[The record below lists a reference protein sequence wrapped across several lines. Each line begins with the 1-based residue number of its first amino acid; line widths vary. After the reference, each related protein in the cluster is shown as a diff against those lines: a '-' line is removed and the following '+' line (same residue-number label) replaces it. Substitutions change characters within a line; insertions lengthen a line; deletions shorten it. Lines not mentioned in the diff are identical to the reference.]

1 MGTRTPFV
9 QKSEGQFVLWAAH
22 PGVSVTMVEDTMC
35 RCEQGNRTNGVAC
48 VGQKDPDSSSKKEP
62 RVTEEHTHFC
72 LKKSLMSPVE
82 SFRSRATYTA
92 VWPVSSPKITFFFF
106 FKFQSNEPRLTILN
120 LFGLKEI
127 IYFKKT
133 LGKRY
138 SSEGHSPWTNI
149 QLHAI
154 TKASFNSTTES
165 SFVGI
170 SAGRLNLLD

>member
-22 PGVSVTMVEDTMC
+22 PGVSVTMVEDMMC

-82 SFRSRATYTA
+82 SFRSRATHTA
-92 VWPVSSPKITFFFF
+92 VWPVSSPKINFIFLKISKQWAQINN
-106 FKFQSNEPRLTILN
+106 FKPFWIKRNN
-120 LFGLKEI
+120 LFLKNSG
-127 IYFKKT
+127 KT
-133 LGKRY
+133 LLFRRPFSLNEY
-138 SSEGHSPWTNI
+138 S
-149 QLHAI
+149 I
-154 TKASFNSTTES
+154 TRNYKGF
-165 SFVGI
+165 I
-170 SAGRLNLLD
+170 